1 MLTAAQPRSLPRES
15 RDTLFLLAVIGW
27 IVLLQAPYLPP
38 WTTAWAC
45 AVLLW
50 RAHSAWHQRPLPGR
64 SWTTLALA
72 LTVAGS
78 YLDHG
83 TLIGREAGVG
93 LIVMLLVLKTLEL
106 KAQRDAAVVFF
117 LGFFTLVTQFFHSQ
131 SLGTALGIGL
141 ALWGLMTAL
150 VQGQRPVGAPS
161 LWASARQAAW
171 IALLAA
177 PLMALLFTLFP
188 RLPPLWGMNGQGML
202 GRTGLSEQ
210 MTVGDVAALANDDRI
225 ALRLRF
231 LDPAPDPQQLYM
243 RGPVLSQF
251 DGRQWSPA
259 LPRFAGAQ
267 RLRPDLRTNGTAL
280 RYEVLLEPHRQRWL
294 PTLEATANAPE
305 GAGLVPRMN
314 AELRW
319 LNETPVTDTLRYQ
332 AQAHLQHA
340 HGPLAPVLGLQDYLE
355 LPPGFNPQ
363 TLGWAQQ
370 LARQVGNTPQ
380 RAQALVDLALNTLRT
395 GGYTYSLSPGTLGQ
409 HTADEVWFERKVGFC
424 EHYAS
429 AFVVLMRA
437 LDIPARVVTGY
448 QGASLNP
455 LDGLWTVRQR
465 DAHAWAEVWMA
476 QRGWVRVDPTAA
488 VAQWRTNSTE
498 RLITPTALSSAVNAL
513 HPALAARLQAWWES
527 VDSRWTLWVLDH
539 GRQRQLDWLQRWGW
553 QDMSLQGLW
562 QVLGGALALL
572 SLLGLALM
580 LWRPVAQRSDPWL
593 HLLERARERMRRRG
607 VPVGQHSSPAEMAL
621 AWQRRPGATATSDAV
636 TDWLHSME
644 SHRYRATHRPTLA
657 TLRQQFRQLPWPS
670 GQPRP

>member
-1 MLTAAQPRSLPRES
+1 VLTTALPRALPRES

-45 AVLLW
+45 VVLLW
-50 RAHSAWHQRPLPGR
+50 RATGAWRQRPLPGR

-72 LTVAGS
+72 LTIGGS
-78 YLDHG
+78 YLYHG

-106 KAQRDAAVVFF
+106 KAQRDATVVFF

-131 SLGTALGIGL
+131 SLGTALGIGV

-161 LWASARQAAW
+161 LWASAQQAARM
-171 IALLAA
+171 ALLAA

-210 MTVGDVAALANDDRI
+210 MTVGDIAALANDDRI

-231 LDPAPDPQQLYM
+231 LDAAPNPQQLYM
-243 RGPVLSQF
+243 RGPVLSRF

-259 LPRFAGAQ
+259 LPSFGGDQ
-267 RLRPDLRTNGTAL
+267 RLPSELRTAGPAL

-294 PTLEATANAPE
+294 PTLEATASAPE
-305 GAGLVPRMN
+305 GTGLLPRMN

-319 LNETPVTDTLRYQ
+319 LNEGPVTETRRYQ
-332 AQAHLQHA
+332 AQAHLDHR
-340 HGPLAPVLGLQDYLE
+340 HGPVAPVLGLQDYLE

-370 LARQVGNTPQ
+370 LARQVGVAPN
-380 RAQALVDLALNTLRT
+380 RAQALVDLALATLRT
-395 GGYTYSLSPGTLGQ
+395 GGYAYSLSPGVFGQ
-409 HTADEVWFERKVGFC
+409 HTADELWFGRKVGFC

-448 QGASLNP
+448 QGATLNP
-455 LDGLWTVRQR
+455 LDGLWAVRQR
-465 DAHAWAEVWMA
+465 DAHAWTEVWMA
-476 QRGWVRVDPTAA
+476 GRGWVRVDPTAA
-488 VAQWRTNSTE
+488 VAQWRTSSAE
-498 RLITPTALSSAVNAL
+498 RLSTPTALGTAVNAL
-513 HPALAARLQAWWES
+513 HPALAAQLQAWWES
-527 VDSRWTLWVLDH
+527 LDSRWTLWVLDH
-539 GRQRQLDWLQRWGW
+539 NSRRQLDWLRQWGW
-553 QDMSLQGLW
+553 HDVSIDSLW
-562 QVLGGALALL
+562 RVLAGACAVLSLAALALL
-572 SLLGLALM
+572 
-580 LWRPVAQRSDPWL
+580 LWRPPRRPRDPWL
-593 HLLERARERMRRRG
+593 RLLERARHQMRRSGVVVAPHSPPAAMAQAWRRG
-607 VPVGQHSSPAEMAL
+607 RS
-621 AWQRRPGATATSDAV
+621 TTSGPDAV
-636 TDWLHSME
+636 TQWLQAME
-644 SHRYRATHRPTLA
+644 TQRYSGAPDTTLA
-657 TLRQQFRQLPWPS
+657 TLQQQFRRLHWPPPIS
-670 GQPRP
+670 RL

>member
-1 MLTAAQPRSLPRES
+1 MLTADRHQALPRATRE
-15 RDTLFLLAVIGW
+15 TLFTLVVIAW
-27 IVLLQAPYLPP
+27 IVLLQAPYLPSC
-38 WTTAWAC
+38 TSVSSFG
-45 AVLLW
+45 VLLW
-50 RAHSAWHQRPLPGR
+50 RAYSAWYERPLPSRG
-64 SWTTLALA
+64 WTTLALA
-72 LTVAGS
+72 LAVAGS
-78 YLDHG
+78 YLYHG

-93 LIVMLLVLKTLEL
+93 LIVMLLVLKTMEL
-106 KAQRDAAVVFF
+106 KAQRDATVVFF
-117 LGFFTLVTQFFHSQ
+117 LGFFALVTQFFHSQ
-131 SLGTALGIGL
+131 SLGTALGMGM

-150 VQGQRPVGAPS
+150 VQGQRPVGNPS
-161 LWASARQAAW
+161 LWESARQAAW

-188 RLPPLWGMNGQGML
+188 RLPPLWGVNGQGTL

-210 MTVGDVAALANDDRI
+210 MAVGDVAALANDDRI

-243 RGPVLSQF
+243 RGPVLSHF
-251 DGRQWSPA
+251 DGRHWSPA
-259 LPRFAGAQ
+259 LPRFAGEQ
-267 RLRPDLRTNGTAL
+267 RLQPELRTAGSAL

-294 PTLEATANAPE
+294 PTLEATTNAPE
-305 GAGLVPRMN
+305 GVGLVPRMN

-319 LNETPVTDTLRYQ
+319 LNENPVTDTLRYR

-340 HGPLAPVLGLQDYLE
+340 HGPLVPVLGLQDYLE
-355 LPPGFNPQ
+355 LPPGFNPR

-370 LARQVGNTPQ
+370 LARQVGNTPD
-380 RAQALVDLALNTLRT
+380 RAQTLVNMALASLRT
-395 GGYTYSLSPGTLGQ
+395 GGYAYSLSPGTFGQ
-409 HTADEVWFERKVGFC
+409 HTADELWFERKMGFC

-455 LDGLWTVRQR
+455 LDGLWAVRQR

-476 QRGWVRVDPTAA
+476 QRGWVRVDPSAA
-488 VAQWRTNSTE
+488 VAQWRTSSTE
-498 RLITPTALSSAVNAL
+498 RLSAPTALSTAVDAL
-513 HPALAARLQAWWES
+513 HPALAARLQDWWES

-539 GRQRQLDWLQRWGW
+539 GRQRQLAWLQRWGW
-553 QDMSLQGLW
+553 QDVSMQGLW
-562 QVLGGALALL
+562 QVLGGAVAML

-580 LWRPVAQRSDPWL
+580 LWRPTAQRSDPWL
-593 HLLERARERMRRRG
+593 HLLERARERMHRRG
-607 VPVGQHSSPAEMAL
+607 VHVGPHSTPAEMAL
-621 AWQRRPGATATSDAV
+621 AWQRRPGATAAPDPV

-644 SHRYRATHRPTLA
+644 RHRYRATDRPTLA
-657 TLRQQFRQLPWPS
+657 TLRQRFRQLPWPS